1 MVFECREM
9 QDLSPT
15 RSWKKKS
22 KEREIMRKI
31 EEGEGRF
38 YGMYLGDGMGVFW
51 AFPLCFLTIH
61 DYKLFFDLLAL

>member
-1 MVFECREM
+1 
-9 QDLSPT
+9 
-15 RSWKKKS
+15 
-22 KEREIMRKI
+22 MRKI

-38 YGMYLGDGMGVFW
+38 YGMYVGDGMGVFW